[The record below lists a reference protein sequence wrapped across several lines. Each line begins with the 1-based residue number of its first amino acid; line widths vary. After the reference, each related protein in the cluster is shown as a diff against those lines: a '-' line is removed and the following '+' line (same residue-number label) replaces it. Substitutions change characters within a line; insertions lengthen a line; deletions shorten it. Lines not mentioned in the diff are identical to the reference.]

1 VIVIAVIRVTARK
14 RAALSNLLRRTKYMA
29 ASTGRIQTPRKMAAK
44 ILFVVRLILIP
55 AASPMEIKKMNQLNI
70 RAIL

>member
-1 VIVIAVIRVTARK
+1 VTARK
-14 RAALSNLLRRTKYMA
+14 RAALSNLLRRTKYMV

-55 AASPMEIKKMNQLNI
+55 AVSPMEIKKMNQLNI